1 MSKKKRHI
9 PVQKNKQYT
18 ERIIDYTH
26 EGLGV
31 AKVDGYPIFTEE
43 AMVDELVTFK
53 VVKTGKNFGFGI
65 IKDILEANKERV
77 DPIGKVYSQTGTMD
91 LQHMSYVAQLA
102 FKKERVQEAIRK
114 IGHIENVEV
123 EDTIGMNFPYEY
135 RNKAQVPL
143 REDGNGHLYTGFF
156 RKRSHDVVP
165 IDNFVIQHPEIDE
178 AIIKVRHILEDFGIR
193 GYDEK
198 NHRGDIK
205 HILVRRGQFT
215 KEIMITLV
223 SRTKNLRYKEEIT
236 KRIVEEVPNVVS
248 VVRNINTKRTNVILG
263 RDFEV
268 LYGEDAYTD
277 TLFDLTFKISHQS
290 FFQVNSIQT
299 EKLYQTAIDYA
310 NLSKNNI
317 VIDAYSGIGTM
328 TLVAAQKV
336 KKAYGIEIV
345 ESAVRNAKE
354 NAQLNNINNVT
365 FEVGK
370 AEEWM
375 VDQAMHGLEVDVII
389 VDPPRKGLD
398 ANFIDAAI
406 ETAPERIVYV
416 SCNPSTLARDLKLFT
431 EGGYELRKVQPVD
444 MFPQTYHTEC
454 VALLTRET
462 I

>member
-1 MSKKKRHI
+1 MSKKKRNI
-9 PVQKNKQYT
+9 PVKKNKQYT
-18 ERIIDYTH
+18 EKIIDYTH

-31 AKVDGYPIFTEE
+31 AKVDGYPIFIEE

-65 IKDILEANKERV
+65 VKDILEANKERV

-91 LQHMSYVAQLA
+91 LQHMSYAAQLA

-114 IGHIENVEV
+114 IGHIEDVDV
-123 EDTIGMNFPYEY
+123 KDTIGMNFPYEY

-143 REDGNGHLYTGFF
+143 REDGYGNLYTGFF

-165 IDNFVIQHPEIDE
+165 IDNFVIQHPAIDE
-178 AIIKVRHILEDFGIR
+178 AIITVRNILEEFGIR
-193 GYDEK
+193 GYDEE

-215 KEIMITLV
+215 KEVMITLV

-236 KRIVEEVPNVVS
+236 KRIVDEVPNVVS
-248 VVRNINTKRTNVILG
+248 VVRNINIKRTNVILG

-277 TLFDLTFKISHQS
+277 TLFNLTFKISHQS

-310 NLSKNNI
+310 DLSRNDI

-328 TLVAAQKV
+328 TLVAAQKARQV
-336 KKAYGIEIV
+336 YGIEV
-345 ESAVRNAKE
+345 VKSAVKNAKE
-354 NAQLNNINNVT
+354 NAKLNNIDNVT

-375 VDQAMHGLEVDVII
+375 VNQAKKGLEIDVMI

-398 ANFIDAAI
+398 KTFINAAL
-406 ETAPERIVYV
+406 ETSPKRIVYV

-431 EGGYELRKVQPVD
+431 EGGYELKKVQPVD
-444 MFPQTYHTEC
+444 MFPQTYHVETTT
-454 VALLTRET
+454 LLEKKR
-462 I
+462 

>member
-1 MSKKKRHI
+1 MSKKKRNI
-9 PVQKNKQYT
+9 PVKKNKQYT
-18 ERIIDYTH
+18 EKIIDYTH

-31 AKVDGYPIFTEE
+31 AKVDGYPIFIEE

-65 IKDILEANKERV
+65 VKDILEANKERV

-91 LQHMSYVAQLA
+91 LQHMSYAAQLA

-114 IGHIENVEV
+114 IGHIEDVDV
-123 EDTIGMNFPYEY
+123 KDTIGMNFPYEY

-143 REDGNGHLYTGFF
+143 REDGYGNLYTGFF

-165 IDNFVIQHPEIDE
+165 IDNFVIQHPAIDE
-178 AIIKVRHILEDFGIR
+178 AIITVRNILEEFGIR
-193 GYDEK
+193 GYVEE

-215 KEIMITLV
+215 KEVMITLV

-236 KRIVEEVPNVVS
+236 KRIVDEVPNVVS
-248 VVRNINTKRTNVILG
+248 VVRNINIKRTNVILG

-277 TLFDLTFKISHQS
+277 TLFNLTFKISHQS

-310 NLSKNNI
+310 DLSRNDI

-328 TLVAAQKV
+328 TLVAAQKARQV
-336 KKAYGIEIV
+336 YGIEV
-345 ESAVRNAKE
+345 VKSAVKNAKE
-354 NAQLNNINNVT
+354 NAKLNNIDNVT

-375 VDQAMHGLEVDVII
+375 VNQAKKGLEIDVMI

-398 ANFIDAAI
+398 KTFINAAL
-406 ETAPERIVYV
+406 ETSPKRIVYV

-431 EGGYELRKVQPVD
+431 EGGYELKKVQPVD
-444 MFPQTYHTEC
+444 MFPQTYHVEC
-454 VALLTRET
+454 VVLMEKK
-462 I
+462 